1 MEIVSQYHDKE
12 VLVLIPE
19 SQVNSLS
26 RDPKQGG
33 KCWRCDKVGHFAKD
47 CRRSPDHKCGKC
59 GHMGH
64 FEVCCH
70 SKQKKGRD
78 SSRSS
83 SRGRGTSRTKPGRGR
98 RGGNSK
104 EQRDVHNV
112 TGDKSAENRVSS
124 DDFYVYNAGS
134 TDGQNTV
141 ELGIEDKLVNV
152 VIDSD
157 ASFNLMSE
165 ETFSFIAR
173 GNARLFECNKRV
185 YTYASVEPLQ
195 LKGKYSFNVRVTQTH
210 KSLNT
215 EFYVMCGKE
224 ATLLGRKGPELLGI
238 LRVGVSVN
246 SCDVKSDDMETLA
259 SPIDRK
265 ALLKT
270 KFPKVFQGLGKLKGY
285 QLKLHIDKNVQP
297 FALPVRRIPFS
308 RSAKAT
314 EKLEELLKFDVIE
327 KVEGPTSWVN
337 PLVVVEKPNGDIR
350 ICLDMRQANQA
361 IVREKHLV
369 PTVEETLQEVSYAK
383 FFSKLDLN
391 LAFHQTEIHPDSR
404 DITTFA
410 TPDGLCRY
418 KRLLFGVN
426 MATEKFQQIIWQV
439 IKGCPGAYNLHNDL
453 RVVGADNKEHDK
465 NLDRVIRKLEESGL
479 TLNYDKCD
487 VSVSSMVT
495 W

>member
-1 MEIVSQYHDKE
+1 M
-12 VLVLIPE
+12 
-19 SQVNSLS
+19 
-26 RDPKQGG
+26 
-33 KCWRCDKVGHFAKD
+33 
-47 CRRSPDHKCGKC
+47 
-59 GHMGH
+59 
-64 FEVCCH
+64 
-70 SKQKKGRD
+70 
-78 SSRSS
+78 
-83 SRGRGTSRTKPGRGR
+83 
-98 RGGNSK
+98 
-104 EQRDVHNV
+104 
-112 TGDKSAENRVSS
+112 
-124 DDFYVYNAGS
+124 
-134 TDGQNTV
+134 
-141 ELGIEDKLVNV
+141 
-152 VIDSD
+152 
-157 ASFNLMSE
+157 
-165 ETFSFIAR
+165 
-173 GNARLFECNKRV
+173 FECNKRV
-185 YTYASVEPLQ
+185 YAYASVEPLQ

-215 EFYVMCGKE
+215 EFHVMCGKV
-224 ATLLGRKGPELLGI
+224 ATLLGRKGSELLGI

-270 KFPKVFQGLGKLKGY
+270 KFPKVFQGLGKLKEY
-285 QLKLHIDKNVQP
+285 QLKLHIDRNVQP

-308 RSAKAT
+308 RSAKVT
-314 EKLEELLKFDVIE
+314 EKLEELLELDVIE

-391 LAFHQTEIHPDSR
+391 LAFHQTELHPDSR

-410 TPDGLCRY
+410 APDGLCRY

-439 IKGCPGAYNLHNDL
+439 IKGCPGTYNLHNDL
-453 RVVGADNKEHDK
+453 RVVGADDKEHDK